1 MFQSFL
7 RREATYMYMYILY
20 LTCIPSLVC
29 VVQVIA
35 WTVLWWERR
44 EGVRSSGLFTIFWF
58 CLVLYSALKMR
69 SLILLSEDMVSF
81 EHERCDEE
89 TYIV

>member
-1 MFQSFL
+1 MLVSYTVYSVSVLCFRAFSEENQKCKHTCTL
-7 RREATYMYMYILY
+7 YNTYTI
-20 LTCIPSLVC
+20 TCC

-44 EGVRSSGLFTIFWF
+44 EGVRSSGLFTIFWL

-69 SLILLSEDMVSF
+69 SLILLSEDRVSF
-81 EHERCDEE
+81 
-89 TYIV
+89 